1 MAKTGTVDPPTDIEG
16 VSRELRRFQLLVRLF
31 ERHRGYKMPEV
42 AKRTGIDYSHLTKL
56 MKPQGGSYTGLS
68 ADIVRKM
75 RDGLQISPDFI
86 FDDQLA
92 PVRDEAD
99 LLNVYSLDETRKK
112 QWMQRMERRML
123 DVEQF
128 KVEAVA
134 RMLELQAQLERKE
147 NEILRLKHELE
158 KAQAAASRPRTR
170 PTK

>member
-1 MAKTGTVDPPTDIEG
+1 MAKSRDVGDPTIDIEG

-31 ERHRGYKMPEV
+31 ERHRGLKMPEV

-56 MKPQGGSYTGLS
+56 MKPQAGSYTGLS

-75 RDGLQISPDFI
+75 RDGLQISPDFV

-99 LLNVYSLDETRKK
+99 LLNVYSLEETRKK
-112 QWMQRMERRML
+112 QWMQRMEGRML
-123 DVEQF
+123 DLEQF
-128 KVEAVA
+128 KIESTA
-134 RMLELQAQLERKE
+134 RSLELQAQLERKE
-147 NEILRLKHELE
+147 TEILRLKHELATALSE
-158 KAQAAASRPRTR
+158 RPRTR

>member
-1 MAKTGTVDPPTDIEG
+1 MAKPRVGDPPTDIEG
-16 VSRELRRFQLLVRLF
+16 VSRELRRFQLLIQLF
-31 ERHRGYKMPEV
+31 DRHRDLNMAEI
-42 AKRTGIDYSHLTKL
+42 ARRTGINYSHLTKL

-86 FDDQLA
+86 FDDTLA

-99 LLNVYSLDETRKK
+99 LLNVYSLEETRKK
-112 QWMQRMERRML
+112 QWMQRMEGRML
-123 DVEQF
+123 EVEQF
-128 KVEAVA
+128 KIESTA

-147 NEILRLKHELE
+147 TEILRLKHEL
-158 KAQAAASRPRTR
+158 ATALSARPRIR

>member
-1 MAKTGTVDPPTDIEG
+1 MAKPRVGEDPTTDIEG
-16 VSRELRRFQLLVRLF
+16 VSRELRRFQLLVRLL

-86 FDDQLA
+86 FDDHLA
-92 PVRDEAD
+92 PVREEAD
-99 LLNVYSLDETRKK
+99 LLNVYSLEETRKK
-112 QWMQRMERRML
+112 QWMQRMEGRML
-123 DVEQF
+123 EVEQF
-128 KVEAVA
+128 KVEAGA

-147 NEILRLKHELE
+147 NEILRLKHDL
-158 KAQAAASRPRTR
+158 AQASQPRTR